1 MSRIGVDKF
10 KFVSPGVYLAEID
23 QSVRRG
29 PGAEAGPVVIGRFEK
44 GPTMVPTKV
53 NNLNELIEV
62 FGRPIPGREGGDVS
76 RYGNR
81 TAPSYAGYA
90 AMAWLRNT
98 DGITI
103 VRLVG
108 QQHKDA
114 QASTSGIAGWSVGKA
129 QAAGRA
135 WGLFLAPSAS
145 VDSTVDVTG
154 TLAAVF
160 YVHDSGS
167 VVLSGALNPSAN
179 AAKDEAHAANVLI
192 KSEGDNARF
201 KAVVLTN
208 TGTVND
214 NTADQ
219 KATATIAVAD
229 GDDAT
234 TNQFSE
240 GEYVKVIATD
250 GTVGIFI
257 LSDASE
263 TGAVASGTVLEAS
276 SDLGTGT
283 PSAALLAQGTCI
295 AVRCNLNTNSQ
306 AVVLNEF
313 KDTMDSANSP
323 VKDKFTNSGNVA
335 ASNGPQT
342 MTFTQATAGE
352 GGNTTI
358 TTDISQFTVVS
369 FTGGVSNTA
378 DHTVTF
384 DFDPA
389 SDMFIRKVFNTNPIF
404 TNTNCTSNS
413 SNNYK
418 RYWLGPTYEDDVQHM
433 FTRGAGRDASGSVDQ
448 AHSASVAASGKVY
461 GFMAP
466 LGIAA
471 GKNWADFDMPAQPAK
486 SGWIFGQDL
495 SIDYAN
501 YDVTA
506 MPKLFRIASLEESD
520 WPQKNLKISIA
531 NIKAPRD
538 GVDAYGKFDLLVREI
553 NDTDWDMRV
562 LEAYNGVN
570 LNPVSENYI
579 AARIGDQRR
588 VWDDDERRYRFFGN
602 FPNVSKLIRVEMDS
616 DVDEGSTEKVLL
628 PFGFY
633 GMPRPAPVVLKA
645 DTAAETGTGHIGGGD
660 NKNYSVGGDI
670 SSANWDSHAN
680 GAAVYFSDDTTFKSN
695 YTASIE
701 FPAHRF
707 VQSASIANLPDP
719 SDRFMGLVTSRSGT
733 TAVFN
738 ESLLDINKAR
748 PSAFGSG
755 SWDANTAAGFGEE
768 VSAYFT
774 LDDVRPPAD
783 GQATV
788 GAVWIEGSRKVGKSF
803 TAGSVALGSGSTVAP
818 GFRKVLDE
826 DYDKFTFPLYGG
838 YEGVDVMEMEP
849 IVNNAL
855 LDTRSTNAEKT
866 VRKSYEFYTLR
877 KSIDLVSDP
886 EVVDMNL
893 LAMPGMW
900 DSAIT
905 DYMISTCENRA
916 DSLAI
921 IDLSGAYTPRTE
933 TTESAAAANGAGTGN
948 TVTSAVNE
956 VKNTRKFNTS
966 YGAAYY
972 PWVKIRDN
980 HNGMNLWTPPSVV
993 AMGAMSYGQATQ
1005 ALWFAPAG
1013 FTRGGLSEG
1022 RGGFPVLQVSQ
1033 RLTRKER
1040 DKLYAENINPIAQFP
1055 AEGIVIWGQKT
1066 LQRTPSALDR
1076 INVRR
1081 LVIFIKKTVS
1091 RIASRLLFSPNASQ
1105 TWKRFVEQV
1114 KPFLA
1119 SIKNGLGLQ
1128 DFKVKLDATTTT
1140 PDLVDRN
1147 IMYAQIY
1154 IKPTL
1159 AIEFIAIDF
1168 IITNQGASF
1177 DD

>member
-10 KFVSPGVYLAEID
+10 KFVSPGVYIAEID
-23 QSVRRG
+23 QSIRRR
-29 PGAEAGPVVIGRFEK
+29 PGAEAGPVIIGRFEK

-53 NNLNELIEV
+53 NDLSELIQV

-98 DGITI
+98 EGVTI

-108 QQHKDA
+108 QQHKNA
-114 QASTSGIAGWSVGKA
+114 QASTSGIAGWSVGKG

-145 VDSTVDVTG
+145 VGSSVDVTG

-201 KAVVLTN
+201 KAVVIKNTDGQSETQSSEPASTAATGVITTTGGPGNGETFTLTDAAALAVTFVFKTGVATVDGTKDGDN
-208 TGTVND
+208 VIIGVQNALGSAAAVGERIRDAINASALAMTAAETAAGEVTLTQSATGT
-214 NTADQ
+214 
-219 KATATIAVAD
+219 
-229 GDDAT
+229 
-234 TNQFSE
+234 
-240 GEYVKVIATD
+240 
-250 GTVGIFI
+250 
-257 LSDASE
+257 
-263 TGAVASGTVLEAS
+263 
-276 SDLGTGT
+276 
-283 PSAALLAQGTCI
+283 
-295 AVRCNLNTNSQ
+295 
-306 AVVLNEF
+306 
-313 KDTMDSANSP
+313 
-323 VKDKFTNSGNVA
+323 
-335 ASNGPQT
+335 
-342 MTFTQATAGE
+342 

-358 TTDISQFTVVS
+358 DMSGVTTTTATS
-369 FTGGVSNTA
+369 FTGGVNQSA

-404 TNTNCTSNS
+404 TNSNCTATT

-418 RYWLGPTYEDDVQHM
+418 RYWLGPTYEDEVQHM

-448 AHSASVAASGKVY
+448 AHSASVAGSGKVY

-466 LGIAA
+466 LGITG
-471 GKNWADFDMPAQPAK
+471 GKNWADFDYAAQPAK

-520 WPQKNLKISIA
+520 WPHKNLKISIA

-538 GVDAYGKFDLLVREI
+538 GVDAYGKFDLLVRDI
-553 NDTDWDMRV
+553 TDTDWDMKV

-588 VWDDDERRYRFFGN
+588 VWDDDERRYRYFGN

-645 DTAAETGTGHIGGGD
+645 DTVAETNTGHIGGGD
-660 NKNYSVGGDI
+660 EKNYSGGDI

-680 GAAVYFSDDTTFKSN
+680 GAAVYFSDDATFKSN

-719 SDRFMGLVTSRSGT
+719 SDRFMGLITTRSGT

-738 ESLLDINKAR
+738 ESMLDLSKAR
-748 PSAFGSG
+748 PSAFGSD
-755 SWDANTAAGFGEE
+755 SWDANTASGVGEE

-838 YEGVDVMEMEP
+838 YEGVDVVEMEP

-866 VRKSYEFYTLR
+866 IRKSYEYYTLR
-877 KSIDLVSDP
+877 KSIDLVSDA

-900 DSAIT
+900 DSSIT

-956 VKNTRKFNTS
+956 VKNIRKFNTS
-966 YGAAYY
+966 YGCAYY

-980 HNGMNLWTPPSVV
+980 YNGVNLWAPPSVV

-1022 RGGFPVLQVSQ
+1022 RAGFPVLQVSQ

-1091 RIASRLLFSPNASQ
+1091 RISSRLLFSPNGNT
-1105 TWKRFVEQV
+1105 TWKRFVDQV
-1114 KPFLA
+1114 RPFLQ
-1119 SIKNGLGLQ
+1119 SIQTGLGLE
-1128 DFKVKLDATTTT
+1128 DFKINLDSRTTT
-1140 PDLVDRN
+1140 PDLIDRN

-1159 AIEFIAIDF
+1159 AVEFIAIDF
-1168 IITNQGASF
+1168 IITSQGASF